1 VRTPNRVVF
10 GSALLLA
17 TQVAATAWAQA
28 AAGSEPLTLRVLSF
42 AGDAAS
48 SDASKTGSIWLAVTN
63 TGKSAQL
70 LCLAGR
76 GYTVLTSASGSVA
89 TADTSPHECNAA
101 ESFRLVPAGD
111 TSYWYMEV
119 ALPARPKDT
128 EIMVGATLFAK
139 PLHTNQQSRHH
150 IQWSGTI
157 ADTAKEGKGIR

>member
-1 VRTPNRVVF
+1 VRTPNRAVF
-10 GSALLLA
+10 GSAFLLT
-17 TQVAATAWAQA
+17 TQLAATAWAQA
-28 AAGSEPLTLRVLSF
+28 TAGSEPFTLRVLSF
-42 AGDAAS
+42 AEGAAGRG
-48 SDASKTGSIWLAVTN
+48 ASKTGSIWLGVTN
-63 TGKSAQL
+63 NVKSAQL

-76 GYTVLTSASGSVA
+76 GYTVLTPASGRVA

-119 ALPARPKDT
+119 SLPPRPKDT

-139 PLHTNQQSRHH
+139 PLHTNEQSRHH